1 MSSLPQNKPTNY
13 SDKGVTTF
21 FDNYFSKKL
30 SFPTNQVDAVVTFF
44 EKRGF
49 DKSAAIS
56 VATTLLQQAKLD
68 NINIFKLLDTL
79 KGLSE
84 VQLSA
89 VVTEI
94 LNYNRPRT
102 STLGYK
108 RDQTVEKFEKRNIVD
123 ITPDTRYMQDGYVDP
138 GYVE

>member
-1 MSSLPQNKPTNY
+1 MASNLPNEKPTNY
-13 SDKGVTTF
+13 SDKGVTSF
-21 FDNYFSKKL
+21 FNNYFSKTL
-30 SFPTNQVDAVVTFF
+30 SFPTNQVDAVITFF

-56 VATTLLQQAKLD
+56 VGTTLLQQAKID
-68 NINIFKLLDTL
+68 NVNVFKLLDTL
-79 KGLSE
+79 KGLNE

-94 LNYNRPRT
+94 LNYNRAKT

-108 RDQTVEKFEKRNIVD
+108 RTSAPEKVEKRNIVA
-123 ITPDTRYMQDGYVDP
+123 
-138 GYVE
+138 

>member
-1 MSSLPQNKPTNY
+1 MSSLPQEKPTNF

-21 FDNYFSKKL
+21 FNSFFSKKL
-30 SFPTNQVDAVVTFF
+30 SFPTNQVDAVITFF

-56 VATTLLQQAKLD
+56 VGSTLLQQAKLD
-68 NINIFKLLDTL
+68 GVNVFKLLDTL
-79 KGLSE
+79 TGLSD

-94 LNYNRPRT
+94 LNYNRPKT

-108 RDQTVEKFEKRNIVD
+108 RTASTDKFEKRNIVS
-123 ITPDTRYMQDGYVDP
+123 
-138 GYVE
+138 

>member
-1 MSSLPQNKPTNY
+1 MSSLPQSKPTNY

>member
-1 MSSLPQNKPTNY
+1 MTSLPQNKPTNY

-21 FDNYFSKKL
+21 FDNYFSTKL

-68 NINIFKLLDTL
+68 DINIFKLLDTL
-79 KGLSE
+79 KGLNE

-108 RDQTVEKFEKRNIVD
+108 REQTVEKFEKRNI
-123 ITPDTRYMQDGYVDP
+123 IS
-138 GYVE
+138 

>member
-1 MSSLPQNKPTNY
+1 MSSLPQDKPTNY
-13 SDKGVTTF
+13 SDKGITTF
-21 FDNYFSKKL
+21 FDNYFSTKL
-30 SFPTNQVDAVVTFF
+30 SFPTNQVDAVITFF

-84 VQLSA
+84 IQLSA

-94 LNYNRPRT
+94 LNYNRART

-108 RDQTVEKFEKRNIVD
+108 RDQAVEKFEKRNIVS
-123 ITPDTRYMQDGYVDP
+123 
-138 GYVE
+138 

>member
-1 MSSLPQNKPTNY
+1 MSSLPQAKPTNY
-13 SDKGVTTF
+13 SDKGITTF

-30 SFPTNQVDAVVTFF
+30 SFPTNQVDAVITFF

-68 NINIFKLLDTL
+68 DINIFKLLDTL
-79 KGLSE
+79 KGLNE
-84 VQLSA
+84 IQLSA

-94 LNYNRPRT
+94 LNYNRART

-108 RDQTVEKFEKRNIVD
+108 RDQTVEKFEKRNI
-123 ITPDTRYMQDGYVDP
+123 IS
-138 GYVE
+138 